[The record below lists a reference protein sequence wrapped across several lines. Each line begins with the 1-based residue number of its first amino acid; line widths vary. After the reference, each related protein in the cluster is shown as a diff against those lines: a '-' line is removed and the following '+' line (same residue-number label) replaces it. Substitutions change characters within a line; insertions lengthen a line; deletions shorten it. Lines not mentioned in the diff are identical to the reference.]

1 MERRSAYAANKTW
14 DVSVPADNKRKQ
26 PQSQCCQG
34 VTICSLLG
42 NKRGSSQRS
51 SRAESERDFMSF
63 TKSYFLQLTWHGL
76 FKVKRHDGSYLIH
89 RSKKTGKHEAR
100 TSPQASFLLELLFLC
115 FLSSPHFCV
124 FWWLFYGFGFDLG
137 IDLLGGG
144 KKKLGPEP
152 REPAHFQLHS
162 NGILDIYFMT
172 CFPVIRNWN
181 FLCNWPPVAFLCKY
195 SVRKNDRCRTKKK

>member
-144 KKKLGPEP
+144 EEKIRARTQRASPLSATQQ
-152 REPAHFQLHS
+152 RHFGYLLHANVFQS
-162 NGILDIYFMT
+162 FGIEIFS
-172 CFPVIRNWN
+172 VID
-181 FLCNWPPVAFLCKY
+181 LL
-195 SVRKNDRCRTKKK
+195 